1 MIPAVGDDELVYPPV
16 FVTPIWEVVVNDD
29 RDLSGLELVHGD
41 EQGICFPHLLH
52 HHRGT
57 HHYLEGSG
65 AQQNAGSL
73 IVGQIWCGDSFLI
86 GLWFSPEGKISRD

>member
-16 FVTPIWEVVVNDD
+16 FITPLWEVVVNDD

-52 HHRGT
+52 HPRGM

-65 AQQNAGSL
+65 AQQAGSL
-73 IVGQIWCGDSFLI
+73 IVGQIWCGDSFLD
-86 GLWFSPEGKISRD
+86 GLWFSP